1 MWRTCKRLL
10 CISEDQREGG
20 KTKGRW
26 NKLKG
31 ISSRKGG
38 LSYDQP
44 DRAWYDSSIVT
55 QTEEIRVGGLL
66 VSVRK

>member
-1 MWRTCKRLL
+1 MYIRR
-10 CISEDQREGG
+10 SERKWKNERKVEQI
-20 KTKGRW
+20 KGD
-26 NKLKG
+26 KQQE
-31 ISSRKGG
+31 GG

-44 DRAWYDSSIVT
+44 DRAWYDSNTVT